1 MLVSMTGFGSGSANA
16 DGINVSVEVRSV
28 NNRFCEVAA
37 KLPRSLQTRELEI
50 KDIVRTKAS
59 RGKINVAISI
69 EREGTE
75 TVPVKVDIEAA
86 HAYAEMFNQLRNA
99 LGLKAELSLD
109 TLLNFSNVLTVP
121 EETEESGAEWT
132 LVQKALEE
140 ALGGLQQM
148 RQNEGRVIT
157 EDLKARVEILAKH
170 LSDVERLA
178 TEKIPLERDRLKERV
193 AEIIGDA
200 QVDPMRLELEIVLLA
215 DKLDTTEECVR
226 FKSHVQ
232 FFLEALLEKESSGRK
247 LNFLLQEMN
256 REANTIGAKCNDATI
271 AHIVVGIKDELER
284 IREQIQNIE

>member
-16 DGINVSVEVRSV
+16 DGINVSVEIRSV
-28 NNRFCEVAA
+28 NNRFCEVAT

-50 KDIVRTKAS
+50 KDIMRTKAS

-232 FFLEALLEKESSGRK
+232 FFLEALQEKESSGRK